1 MLQIDRTDLST
12 ALDKIF
18 ELIPVNVTF
27 LFLSPIPQPV
37 ENYIPSSSRLP
48 RPISATSTYLQLYP
62 TRLENETNDPR
73 HEEFHCINVEG
84 GRGEFSPLETVSFQP
99 ITINASGVSSAFVY
113 IEFRVFFLFFV
124 LFHRKAEREREKI
137 LPLLSSIPSSA
148 VSSYYAS
155 YYYSK

>member
-1 MLQIDRTDLST
+1 M
-12 ALDKIF
+12 
-18 ELIPVNVTF
+18 NVTF

-84 GRGEFSPLETVSFQP
+84 GRGELSPLETVSFQP